1 MIIDLTQTLE
11 NGISI
16 YPGTEDPVFEQL
28 STVKSDGS
36 AVIKMNISTHSGT
49 HVDSP
54 AHFVDQAKT
63 LDQFTIEELHG
74 NGLVINCLN
83 EYSITLDLLKPY
95 KDKISNASFILFYAG
110 WDKKWK
116 STEYLNPFP
125 TLTLEA
131 IDWLIQ
137 FPIKGLGF
145 DSISADS
152 IDSVDFPN
160 HQAILGNGIIIIEN
174 LCHLDQ
180 LLEKNFEFYT
190 IPLKIKESDGSPI
203 RAFAVLKD

>member
-16 YPGTEDPVFEQL
+16 YPGTEEPVFEQL

-74 NGLVINCLN
+74 NGLVINCFN
-83 EYSITLDLLKPY
+83 TDSITLDLLKSY
-95 KDKISNASFILFYAG
+95 KDKISNSSFILFYSG

-116 STEYLNPFP
+116 SAEYLNPFP
-125 TLTLEA
+125 MLTLEA
-131 IDWLIQ
+131 IDWLLQ